1 MVEEPKP
8 EPQAN
13 APRKGWIEELID
25 EEFWPHDHGSLE
37 FHNSWGK
44 NLRVLFGSF
53 VIKPFGVASTH
64 GLCA

>member
-8 EPQAN
+8 EPQAMH
-13 APRKGWIEELID
+13 RGKGWIEELI
-25 EEFWPHDHGSLE
+25 EEFGRTISLE

-44 NLRVLFGSF
+44 NLRVLFGSS
-53 VIKPFGVASTH
+53 VINPFGVASTH